1 MLQVF
6 QCNVQIGIL
15 GMIGK
20 RNREIQADALMK
32 WDTGKVIDNTAGM
45 WSFSV
50 PSEENKYADV
60 WAVDGLL
67 MATQYDVLW
76 REELFDG
83 WDLYDVSQC
92 IEFLKN
98 GYKIV
103 VPFQKEAWC
112 YHDCSYPKLIR
123 YFDYHRLFL
132 EEYIGVN
139 VLQFFSG
146 NQYAFLYEKGKEFAQ
161 AVEDMRNGVEAL
173 IESEDR
179 ENLRAIFENSSGLK
193 DLAYMKEYAAIV
205 HVDFLEEKNQCNQH
219 FWESGLS
226 LEQLLK
232 KLRALK
238 HILKRFEYGSRS
250 WDIEWIWNRYSK
262 YAIMDLC
269 ERYVMEKEKVYDILY
284 GHQPE
289 KR

>member
-1 MLQVF
+1 M
-6 QCNVQIGIL
+6 
-15 GMIGK
+15 
-20 RNREIQADALMK
+20 
-32 WDTGKVIDNTAGM
+32 
-45 WSFSV
+45 
-50 PSEENKYADV
+50 
-60 WAVDGLL
+60 
-67 MATQYDVLW
+67 
-76 REELFDG
+76 
-83 WDLYDVSQC
+83 
-92 IEFLKN
+92 
-98 GYKIV
+98 
-103 VPFQKEAWC
+103 
-112 YHDCSYPKLIR
+112 
-123 YFDYHRLFL
+123 
-132 EEYIGVN
+132 
-139 VLQFFSG
+139 
-146 NQYAFLYEKGKEFAQ
+146 
-161 AVEDMRNGVEAL
+161 EAL